1 MSAFCPIDS
10 FSEGI
15 NKKSIALVQLGVIM
29 SLVVPVALSCGKTV
43 HHGCH
48 SLHDLTWVPLF
59 LYLPQTITLKPF

>member
-48 SLHDLTWVPLF
+48 SL
-59 LYLPQTITLKPF
+59 Q